1 MSVGASLLP
10 TDPTPVGG
18 SSTFASESSPLPPAE
33 PITVNEIIRYYND
46 DYDASNEEINKTIHA
61 NKQRQIEIRLKQI
74 NKVLPE
80 LMSKWNAPTPLHYYI
95 AYQEKGMNTEELVL
109 TIEDKDFQKHVD
121 KLAKERIAES
131 KKPKTRSSQLQ
142 KQKKAAEQHEIQ
154 ETPDEDS
161 YDSDDDEDYQDPT
174 APKKPIKKKRA
185 VRTRRQQVCTIEC
198 PPEVNPKEWETWS
211 DVHKQSYMVQKEN
224 PNTFFYRNL
233 PPGEKQKNG
242 AWTPEEHRLFLKRLH
257 EIREQGIYEGKW
269 GIFSMKIPGRVGYQC
284 ANYYRKLLLSGKVH
298 DEYYRKDS
306 DGKLHFKDR
315 QSYKKGAFK
324 SENAIK
330 RQKAYPYLTST
341 KIVSESESEDEQTPT
356 HEVGFYEKMAAQNPF
371 TESHDDF
378 ITGEPIKVPAIS
390 PDGTVLDYNTWLKI
404 LTTTK
409 QDPFTLRHINKRQI
423 VILTKEN
430 YDEYKDH
437 IKDM

>member
-1 MSVGASLLP
+1 MSVGASLIP
-10 TDPTPVGG
+10 IEPSPVGG
-18 SSTFASESSPLPPAE
+18 SSTFASENSPLPPAE
-33 PITVNEIIRYYND
+33 PITINEIMRYYND
-46 DYDASNEEINKTIHA
+46 DYDASNDEINKTIHA

-109 TIEDKDFQKHVD
+109 TIEDKDFQKRVD

-131 KKPKTRSSQLQ
+131 KKPKTRKSQLQ
-142 KQKKAAEQHEIQ
+142 KQKKAVEKHEVE
-154 ETPDEDS
+154 ETPEEES
-161 YDSDDDEDYQDPT
+161 YDSDDDDDYRAPR
-174 APKKPIKKKRA
+174 APKKQYKKR
-185 VRTRRQQVCTIEC
+185 VVKTRKQQVCTLKC
-198 PPEVNPKEWETWS
+198 PPDVDQEEWDTWS

-224 PNTFFYRNL
+224 PNTYLYRNL

-242 AWTPEEHRLFLKRLH
+242 PWTPEEHRLFLKRLH

-298 DEYYRKDS
+298 DEYYRKDP

-324 SENAIK
+324 NEKKESK
-330 RQKAYPYLTST
+330 HTTYKVKAVANSD
-341 KIVSESESEDEQTPT
+341 SESDEEQP

-371 TESHDDF
+371 TESHEDF
-378 ITGEPIKVPAIS
+378 ITGETIRVPAIS
-390 PDGTVLDYNTWLKI
+390 PDGTVLEYNTWLKI
-404 LTTTK
+404 LNTTR

-430 YDEYKDH
+430 FDEYKDR